1 MITYL
6 TNTQN
11 GFSQIDAWENKCW
24 INVINP
30 SQADLGYLQGRFD
43 VPQDFL
49 NDISDIDERQRTE
62 TENGW
67 DLIILRVPY
76 KQEENS
82 VPYITIPIGLLI
94 KEDYL
99 ITVCYH
105 ETIVIENFITYSQQK
120 KILIS
125 NNFDFFLHLFL
136 ASTIW
141 YLNYLKKISTEINLI
156 EKDLQKSIKNEKLHE
171 LIKFQKCLV
180 FFRTS
185 LKGNQTLLGKLKI
198 SRLIKANQIDN
209 DLFEDIEIEA
219 KQAIDMTDIYHD
231 ILSSMMSSFSSI
243 ISNNLNIVMKRLTSV
258 SIILMIPTLIASF
271 FGMNLTNSW
280 ELSHFAFATIII
292 ISLCLSFVAFLFF
305 RKIDWF

>member
-11 GFSQIDAWENKCW
+11 GFSHVDAWENKCW

-49 NDISDIDERQRTE
+49 SDISDIDERQRTE

-82 VPYITIPIGLLI
+82 IPFITIPIGLLI
-94 KEDYL
+94 KDDYL
-99 ITVCYH
+99 ITVCYY
-105 ETIVIENFITYSQQK
+105 ETIVIEHFITYSQTK
-120 KILIS
+120 KILVN

-209 DLFEDIEIEA
+209 DLFEDVEIEA
-219 KQAIDMTDIYHD
+219 KQAMDMTDIYHD
-231 ILSSMMSSFSSI
+231 ILSSMMNSFASV
-243 ISNNLNIVMKRLTSV
+243 ISNNLNTVMKRLTSI
-258 SIILMIPTLIASF
+258 SIILMIPTLISSL
-271 FGMNLTNSW
+271 FGMNVYNSI
-280 ELSHFAFATIII
+280 ESQQYAFGVIALISMA
-292 ISLCLSFVAFLFF
+292 ISLVAYYIFK
-305 RKIDWF
+305 KINWF

>member
-1 MITYL
+1 L
-6 TNTQN
+6 TNSQN
-11 GFSQIDAWENKCW
+11 GFSHVDAWESKCW

-30 SQADLGYLQGRFD
+30 TQAELGYLQGRFD

-67 DLIILRVPY
+67 DLIILRIPY
-76 KQEENS
+76 KQTENS
-82 VPYITIPIGLLI
+82 VPYITIPVGILI
-94 KEDYL
+94 KDDYL
-99 ITVCYH
+99 ITVCYY
-105 ETIVIENFITYSQQK
+105 ETIVIENFIIYSQTK
-120 KILIS
+120 KILIN

-156 EKDLQKSIKNEKLHE
+156 EKDLQRSIKNEKLHE

-185 LKGNQTLLGKLKI
+185 LKGNQTLLGKLRI

-219 KQAIDMTDIYHD
+219 KQAVDMTDIYHD

-243 ISNNLNIVMKRLTSV
+243 ISNNLNIVMKRLTSI
-258 SIILMIPTLIASF
+258 SIILMIPTLISSF
-271 FGMNLTNSW
+271 FGMNVINHFETYN
-280 ELSHFAFATIII
+280 FAFAVIFSLSAAVSVFAFII
-292 ISLCLSFVAFLFF
+292 FN
-305 RKIDWF
+305 RRNWF